1 MDYLKSN
8 FDQLKRLVEHC
19 NSKETD
25 HANIN
30 ANVEHHNKAN
40 TSGASFDNEDFAIP
54 RLFQEEES
62 TVLATFPSQK
72 TDPFYI
78 SLFINRNRL
87 SNYIIDSGASNNVM
101 FSFVS
106 KALGL
111 PLTKTFGRCYSMDA
125 KQVSLLR

>member
-8 FDQLKRLVEHC
+8 PDQLKRLVEHC
-19 NSKETD
+19 NSKETNY
-25 HANIN
+25 ANIN
-30 ANVEHHNKAN
+30 ANVEHHNKAS

-62 TVLATFPSQK
+62 TVLATCPKQK
-72 TDPFYI
+72 QDLLYI
-78 SLFINRNRL
+78 SLFINGNRL
-87 SNYIIDSGASNNVM
+87 SNCIIDSRAFDNVM
-101 FSFVS
+101 PASVA

-111 PLTKTFGRCYSMDA
+111 PLTKTFGRWYSTDA